1 MLCAEAKAGNL
12 NDVVYGHY
20 LNTIQERFDS
30 NVHAEV
36 PLFKT
41 DADLWDI
48 YLDAF
53 PESERQ
59 YHDCHAC
66 KEFIRK
72 FGALAVID
80 EDGGIRSP
88 IWSQYDA
95 PADTVIAATRMRRAV
110 EKAKITGVFLS
121 SEPRWGTPITGI
133 WRHFAITPPREI
145 LYRSLTMTAGQA
157 MAEKLQ
163 DYITLRRA
171 LAEFK
176 LPILEMAVSII
187 DSETLYRS
195 EKVAGPAKWLR
206 DLQQAS
212 SQFAGKRKDNIIWRA
227 VATAPAGFCHPRSSM
242 IGTLLEDLASDMP
255 YEQVARRFKDNM
267 HPLQYQ
273 RPQAAPSIGNIEQAE
288 KIVEQMGIANSLK
301 RRYARIEEIE
311 AIWRPKEP
319 ENNQSG
325 GIFDHLKNAEEKE
338 INLPAKR
345 MTWKKFE
352 SEVLPKAER
361 IEYWAPARQVNI
373 YAMVTAADQA
383 APPIIQWDNEECRNP
398 FSCYTWH
405 EGRFPSHW
413 GLTDGSWHNITAVT
427 LRPSMWH
434 GGDYKNKANGVIFII
449 EGARESNTNG
459 GLALFPEIL
468 KKEFHSI
475 RKTIEAFSK
484 KGRIEGVA
492 ESSACG
498 LGLNKGGEWNAAFK
512 VYSGKLVSKY
522 ILDRWD

>member
-1 MLCAEAKAGNL
+1 MLCAEEKAGNL
-12 NDVVYGHY
+12 NDGVYGHY
-20 LNTIQERFDS
+20 LKAIQERFDS
-30 NVHAEV
+30 NVQADV

-41 DADLWDI
+41 DADLWEL
-48 YLDAF
+48 YLDSF
-53 PESERQ
+53 PENERQ
-59 YHDCHAC
+59 YHNCHAC
-66 KEFIRK
+66 KEFIVK
-72 FGALAVID
+72 FGSLATID
-80 EDGGIRSP
+80 EEGTIRSP

-95 PADTVIAATRMRRAV
+95 PADTVKAAIKMRRAV

-121 SEPRWGTPITGI
+121 SVSKWGTSITGI
-133 WRHFAITPPREI
+133 WRHFAITPPRDI
-145 LYRSLTMTAGQA
+145 LHEPCLMTAGQA

-171 LAEFK
+171 LAEVK
-176 LPILEMAVSII
+176 LSTLEVAVAIV

-195 EKVAGPAKWLR
+195 EKVTGAAKWLR
-206 DLQQAS
+206 DLKKAS
-212 SQFAGKRKDNIIWRA
+212 AEYRDKRRDNIIWRA
-227 VATAPAGFCHPRSSM
+227 VATSPAGFCHPRSSM

-255 YEQVARRFKDNM
+255 YDLVARRFKDKM

-273 RPQAAPSIGNIEQAE
+273 RPQSAPSLGNIEQAE
-288 KIVEQMGIANSLK
+288 KVVEKMGIANSLK
-301 RRYARIEEIE
+301 RRYAKVEEIE

-325 GIFDHLKNAEEKE
+325 GIFDHLKNSEEKE

-352 SEVLPKAER
+352 AEVLPKAER
-361 IEYWAPARQVNI
+361 IKYWAPRRREGF
-373 YAMVTAADQA
+373 YAIVTAADQD
-383 APPIIQWDNEECRNP
+383 APPIIQWDKDECRNP
-398 FSCYTWH
+398 FSCYTWTG
-405 EGRFPSHW
+405 GRLPSHW
-413 GLTDGSWHNITAVT
+413 GLIDGSWNDITAVT
-427 LRPSMWH
+427 LRPSMWYD
-434 GGDYKNKANGVIFII
+434 GDYKNQANGVLFII
-449 EGARESNTNG
+449 EGAKESNTTG

-484 KGRIEGVA
+484 KGQIEGVA

-498 LGLNKGGEWNAAFK
+498 LGLNKGDNWDAAFK
-512 VYSGKLVSKY
+512 VYTGKLVSKY